1 MNPFEFALGVIVI
14 VFVYRLLQA
23 RMRYRNAEPKDDAA
37 AAEARTRLDSLE
49 ERIRVL
55 ERIVTDERYDLKREF
70 KDLGA

>member
-1 MNPFEFALGVIVI
+1 MNPFEYALGLVVV
-14 VFVYRLLQA
+14 VFIYRLLQA
-23 RMRYRNAEPKDDAA
+23 RMRYRNAEPKDDATA
-37 AAEARTRLDSLE
+37 NEARARLDSLE